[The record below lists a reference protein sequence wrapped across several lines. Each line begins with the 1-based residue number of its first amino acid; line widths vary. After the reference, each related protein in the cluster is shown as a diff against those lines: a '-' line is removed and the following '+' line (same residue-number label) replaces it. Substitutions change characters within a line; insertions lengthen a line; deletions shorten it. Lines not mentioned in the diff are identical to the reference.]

1 MYLCFICQSEW
12 TMYGVRD
19 RLSAVLRRLKVKYI
33 SEPFYPASCRK
44 FSVPKSEPSEYGV
57 EFHIRIAPDDP
68 RRSEVR
74 QAAQHIA
81 DAAEEVIRLDIRM

>member
-1 MYLCFICQSEW
+1 MYVCFICQSEW

-44 FSVPKSEPSEYGV
+44 FSVPESDPSEYGV
-57 EFHIRIAPDDP
+57 EFHIRI
-68 RRSEVR
+68 E
-74 QAAQHIA
+74 AAQHIA
-81 DAAEEVIRLDIRM
+81 DGAEEVIRLDIRM

>member
-1 MYLCFICQSEW
+1 MFYLSKRVDDVRRARSSVGCIAPSE
-12 TMYGVRD
+12 
-19 RLSAVLRRLKVKYI
+19 AKYI

-57 EFHIRIAPDDP
+57 EFHIRIDPDDP